1 MFFNPIHTEERVWE
15 TDNLF
20 IERMT
25 EDPFRVDTILFEL
38 LIDIFA
44 SGYGRTAVERIRRE
58 VFGEVSDQSLD
69 VIRGMKGCVRH
80 YTGVVNIAFRS
91 TLTPEEVE
99 LGLSEHLHDSYEYEF
114 NNLESPKD
122 RETVLARRFSTHYW
136 QCAARQAA
144 TSRRICKLV
153 FGLPDAIVEML
164 VNASTVQIEMFA
176 AYHPQRFALIY
187 PDAFFKR
194 ISTVRDDANRMTAA
208 DSPIVT
214 LLKSAYAM
222 QTAACFKGNPLSI
235 STTASHEVWDVFR
248 CSPERIHEPLTP
260 EQAWAQR
267 EREMSL
273 EQSEAEMNYNRNRAR
288 IKRPAAKKRKVL
300 CADLQSKQAL
310 VPLLYLRGLTNNQ
323 VASFFGMTEAQVRS
337 VTGTLRTMNDGRGH
351 KRRKE
356 SAVDH
361 MFDEEDRSK
370 NSRESLTKKM
380 QSNFFISLYCTLCEE
395 TGLTTVDL
403 KAFFTAEAILKK
415 LTVRTRLAFNVTG
428 IDTAELWDTILKVI
442 QGLYLAQRCPVCSFV
457 SFTRRDSGEF
467 EDAPETD
474 LFPCPVGLA
483 FANDTSLAA
492 FAEYMKSHLSY
503 VPDDEGAL
511 IERWA
516 DRHPESESGSVDETS
531 AD

>member
-1 MFFNPIHTEERVWE
+1 MFFNPIPTEERVWE

-25 EDPFRVDTILFEL
+25 EDPFRVGTILFEL

-194 ISTVRDDANRMTAA
+194 IS
-208 DSPIVT
+208 
-214 LLKSAYAM
+214 
-222 QTAACFKGNPLSI
+222 
-235 STTASHEVWDVFR
+235 
-248 CSPERIHEPLTP
+248 
-260 EQAWAQR
+260 
-267 EREMSL
+267 
-273 EQSEAEMNYNRNRAR
+273 
-288 IKRPAAKKRKVL
+288 
-300 CADLQSKQAL
+300 
-310 VPLLYLRGLTNNQ
+310 
-323 VASFFGMTEAQVRS
+323 
-337 VTGTLRTMNDGRGH
+337 
-351 KRRKE
+351 RRKQDDGGRQSDRHASEVGLCHADRRVLQGE
-356 SAVDH
+356 SALH
-361 MFDEEDRSK
+361 IHNGIARSLG
-370 NSRESLTKKM
+370 RLSL
-380 QSNFFISLYCTLCEE
+380 
-395 TGLTTVDL
+395 
-403 KAFFTAEAILKK
+403 
-415 LTVRTRLAFNVTG
+415 LAR
-428 IDTAELWDTILKVI
+428 A
-442 QGLYLAQRCPVCSFV
+442 
-457 SFTRRDSGEF
+457 
-467 EDAPETD
+467 
-474 LFPCPVGLA
+474 
-483 FANDTSLAA
+483 
-492 FAEYMKSHLSY
+492 
-503 VPDDEGAL
+503 
-511 IERWA
+511 
-516 DRHPESESGSVDETS
+516 HP
-531 AD
+531 